1 MSMESKVEGDAIG
14 AGLAKAAIETVK
26 KPYFAV
32 FLVLAVITLF
42 EINVPSFGAYGIPKG
57 AQITMLIAT
66 AVAKAT
72 LVALYYM
79 HLKYEP
85 LVLRYVPLVPLGL
98 VAILILALVV

>member
-1 MSMESKVEGDAIG
+1 MSMETQEESMG
-14 AGLAKAAIETVK
+14 ARFAKAAAVAVK

-32 FLVLAVITLF
+32 FLVLGVVTLF
-42 EINVPSFGAYGIPKG
+42 EINVPSFGAYGIPK
-57 AQITMLIAT
+57 AVQVTMLMAT
-66 AVAKAT
+66 AIAKGT

-98 VAILILALVV
+98 VAILVLTLVVK

>member
-1 MSMESKVEGDAIG
+1 MT
-14 AGLAKAAIETVK
+14 GLAKAVEHVK

-32 FLVLAVITLF
+32 FLVLAIVTVF
-42 EINVPSFGAYGIPKG
+42 EIQVPTFGQYGIPKA
-57 AQITMLIAT
+57 AQITMLMAT
-66 AVAKAT
+66 AIAKAS

-98 VAILILALVV
+98 VAILILTLVVR

>member
-1 MSMESKVEGDAIG
+1 MSMEAQRGSLG
-14 AGLAKAAIETVK
+14 ARLAAAAAVTVK

-32 FLVLAVITLF
+32 FLVLGAITLF
-42 EINVPSFGAYGIPKG
+42 EINVPTFGQYGIPKT
-57 AQITMLIAT
+57 AQVLMLIAT
-66 AVAKAT
+66 AVAKGA

-98 VAILILALVV
+98 VAILVLALVVR

>member
-1 MSMESKVEGDAIG
+1 MSMETRREGLG
-14 AGLAKAAIETVK
+14 ARLAATAAVTVK

-32 FLVLAVITLF
+32 FLALGAITVF
-42 EINVPSFGAYGIPKG
+42 EINVPSFGQYGIPKS
-57 AQITMLIAT
+57 AQVLMLMAT
-66 AVAKAT
+66 AVAKGA

-98 VAILILALVV
+98 VAILVLTLVVK

>member
-1 MSMESKVEGDAIG
+1 MESQVEGGG
-14 AGLAKAAIETVK
+14 AGLVKATIETVK

-32 FLVLAVITLF
+32 FLFLGVITLF
-42 EINVPSFGAYGIPKG
+42 EINVPTFGAYGVPKT
-57 AQITMLIAT
+57 AQITILMAT
-66 AVAKAT
+66 SIAKAS

-98 VAILILALVV
+98 VAILILALIV

>member
-1 MSMESKVEGDAIG
+1 MATGTPAAEPLT
-14 AGLAKAAIETVK
+14 GLAKVVEQVK

-32 FLVLAVITLF
+32 FLVLAAVTVF
-42 EINVPSFGAYGIPKG
+42 EIQVPGFGAYGIPKTV
-57 AQITMLIAT
+57 QVTMLIAT
-66 AVAKAT
+66 AAAKAS
-72 LVALYYM
+72 LVVLYYM

>member
-1 MSMESKVEGDAIG
+1 MSMETQGEG
-14 AGLAKAAIETVK
+14 AGAALAKAAAHVVK

-32 FLVLAVITLF
+32 FLVLGVVTLF
-42 EINVPSFGAYGIPKG
+42 EINVPSFGAYGIPK
-57 AQITMLIAT
+57 AVQVMMLMAT
-66 AVAKAT
+66 AGAKGA

-98 VAILILALVV
+98 VAILVLTLVVK

>member
-1 MSMESKVEGDAIG
+1 MSMATQEEGTG
-14 AGLAKAAIETVK
+14 ARLAKAAAHVAK

-32 FLVLAVITLF
+32 FLFLGFITLF
-42 EINVPSFGAYGIPKG
+42 EINVPTFGAYGIPKA
-57 AQITMLIAT
+57 AQVIMLMAT
-66 AVAKAT
+66 AVAKGA

-98 VAILILALVV
+98 VAILVLTLVVK

>member
-1 MSMESKVEGDAIG
+1 MSMETEQGGWG
-14 AGLAKAAIETVK
+14 ARLAAAAAVTVK

-32 FLVLAVITLF
+32 FLVLGVVTLF
-42 EINVPSFGAYGIPKG
+42 EINVPAFGAYGVPKG
-57 AQITMLIAT
+57 VQILMLMAT
-66 AVAKAT
+66 AVAKGA

-98 VAILILALVV
+98 VAILVLALVIR

>member
-1 MSMESKVEGDAIG
+1 MSMETQEEGMG
-14 AGLAKAAIETVK
+14 ARFAKAAAVAVK

-32 FLVLAVITLF
+32 FLVLGVVTLF
-42 EINVPSFGAYGIPKG
+42 EINVPSFGAYGIPKA
-57 AQITMLIAT
+57 AQVMMLMAT
-66 AVAKAT
+66 AVAKGT

-98 VAILILALVV
+98 VAILVLTLVVK

>member
-1 MSMESKVEGDAIG
+1 MAMETQGPGMAAV
-14 AGLAKAAIETVK
+14 AKAAHEVK

-32 FLVLAVITLF
+32 FLVLGAITLF
-42 EINVPSFGAYGIPKG
+42 EINVPTFGQYGIPKT
-57 AQITMLIAT
+57 AQVLMLIAT
-66 AVAKAT
+66 AVAKGA

-98 VAILILALVV
+98 VAILVLALVVR

>member
-1 MSMESKVEGDAIG
+1 MSMETHREGAG
-14 AGLAKAAIETVK
+14 AGLARAAAETIK

-32 FLVLAVITLF
+32 FLVLGVITLF
-42 EINVPSFGAYGIPKG
+42 EINVPSFGQYGIPKSV
-57 AQITMLIAT
+57 QIIMLMAT
-66 AVAKAT
+66 AVSKGA

-98 VAILILALVV
+98 VAILLLALVVR